1 MELSTNTRVSPLSAT
16 PPRGLAGLNEPLASY
31 LLARSYVLA
40 GGGENF
46 RAERAMMRVDSSSLW
61 LDGVG
66 QTGDHRPTRPPGPP
80 PDQGERSPWG
90 VWRLTRRGGREGASE
105 LEAQASR
112 RCRQMDAERSL
123 SACLRNLVAHSLPLA
138 ERLPAGSSLST
149 GPLLAACKRC
159 APLARRSQR
168 SCSGVLT
175 LATDRR
181 ILSEECDTRT
191 DGRQ

>member
-90 VWRLTRRGGREGASE
+90 VWRLTRRGGREGASVVP
-105 LEAQASR
+105 ARASR
-112 RCRQMDAERSL
+112 WGRQTLVRQSDTMCLTVSLRSL
-123 SACLRNLVAHSLPLA
+123 AEHSHSITVCA
-138 ERLPAGSSLST
+138 TIPAV
-149 GPLLAACKRC
+149 P
-159 APLARRSQR
+159 ARRAPACCVQALRPTRQTFTKILLRCLDSR
-168 SCSGVLT
+168 
-175 LATDRR
+175 DRQAH
-181 ILSEECDTRT
+181 TV
-191 DGRQ
+191 